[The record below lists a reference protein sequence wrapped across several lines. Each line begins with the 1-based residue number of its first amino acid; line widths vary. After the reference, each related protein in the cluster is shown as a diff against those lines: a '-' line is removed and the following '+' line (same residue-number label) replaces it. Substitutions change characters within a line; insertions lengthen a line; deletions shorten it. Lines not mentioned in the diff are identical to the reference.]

1 MTENGT
7 GSGDVRETPK
17 FTGVRTHRDEKGRY
31 SVRFATDW
39 QWFTIDEP
47 IGDPDGVRREGIGA
61 APNAADPSSALTM
74 WVTPLETS
82 VTVED
87 LADLRE
93 GVDQGLVSLE
103 GSLILSTEDL
113 VLDNL
118 IKFVRVY
125 TFREGDATRKRQQWL
140 LYVDRWLMCLTW
152 QGSSVEEYDYWYAM
166 ANHTFMTMELPPEL
180 WFATD
185 RDLAGLNRE
194 PESPHETVH

>member
-61 APNAADPSSALTM
+61 APDAADPSSALTM

-93 GVDQGLVSLE
+93 GVDQGLVL
-103 GSLILSTEDL
+103 SLIH
-113 VLDNL
+113 
-118 IKFVRVY
+118 I
-125 TFREGDATRKRQQWL
+125 
-140 LYVDRWLMCLTW
+140 
-152 QGSSVEEYDYWYAM
+152 
-166 ANHTFMTMELPPEL
+166 
-180 WFATD
+180 
-185 RDLAGLNRE
+185 
-194 PESPHETVH
+194 